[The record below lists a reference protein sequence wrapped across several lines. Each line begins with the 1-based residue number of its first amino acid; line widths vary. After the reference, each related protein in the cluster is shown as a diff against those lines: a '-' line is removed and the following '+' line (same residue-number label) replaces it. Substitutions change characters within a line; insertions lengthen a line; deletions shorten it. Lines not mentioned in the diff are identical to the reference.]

1 VPTATATATATPP
14 TATATAPPP
23 TDAPANSIPP
33 VARAGSASPLAPR
46 GLGHRLL
53 HSSLLEAL
61 TYPHG
66 VDRYVELVRPLL
78 VKREVRAEVL
88 AVGRQTPKSVTLTLR
103 PNENWRGI
111 RAGQFV
117 NLSVEIDG
125 VRETRPYSPAGSQ
138 HAADQTVELTVSTHP
153 EGKVSRHLRDHARP
167 GMIVGLSQAQGE
179 FVLPETRPRRVL
191 LVSGGSGITPVMAM
205 LRTLCDEGLADG
217 SANGHAGAGGAGGIG
232 FLNYARSPELAL
244 YGAELEELADRHA
257 GLRVAR
263 GFTRGP
269 GRSSRQGAGERG
281 RRETLGGRFQREHLS
296 AVLAE
301 YAGRAEVATFV
312 CGPPALIDAVRSVW
326 AQDGRPEPAVE
337 TFTPTMLRFDTAE
350 AVGTVSFSASG
361 REAANSGL
369 ALLEQAEDA
378 GLTPDHGCRMGICN
392 TCSCRKTAGTVRN
405 VLTGALSS
413 AGEEQIRICVS
424 VPVGDVALDL

>member
-1 VPTATATATATPP
+1 VPTATV
-14 TATATAPPP
+14 
-23 TDAPANSIPP
+23 N
-33 VARAGSASPLAPR
+33 
-46 GLGHRLL
+46 RLL

-66 VDRYVELVRPLL
+66 VDRYVELVSPLL

-88 AVGRQTPKSVTLTLR
+88 AVRRQTPKSVTLTLR
-103 PNENWRGI
+103 PNENWCGI

-117 NLSVEIDG
+117 NVSVEIEG

-138 HAADQTVELTVSTHP
+138 HAADGTIELTVSTHP

-167 GMIVGLSQAQGE
+167 GIIVGLSQAQGE

-191 LVSGGSGITPVMAM
+191 LISGGSGITPVMAM
-205 LRTLCDEGLADG
+205 LRTLCDEGLADTG
-217 SANGHAGAGGAGGIG
+217 EVG

-244 YGAELEELADRHA
+244 YGAELEELANRHA
-257 GLRVAR
+257 GVRVAR
-263 GFTRGP
+263 GFTRGDA
-269 GRSSRQGAGERG
+269 RALS
-281 RRETLGGRFQREHLS
+281 GRFSREHLR
-296 AVLAE
+296 AVIAE
-301 YAGRAEVATFV
+301 HADAATFV
-312 CGPPALIDAVRSVW
+312 CGPPALIDAVRSAW
-326 AQDGRPEPAVE
+326 AEDGLPEPAVE
-337 TFTPTMLRFDTAE
+337 TFTPTMLSFDTAE
-350 AVGTVSFSASG
+350 AVGTVSFQASG
-361 REAANSGL
+361 SEAANSGL